1 MKAPTNQTAEVLYEL
16 LQFPITRRSIMS
28 DCGILNVTARI
39 ADLRLRHNLSIICT
53 KIQTKNK
60 HNRAITYGCWSLE
73 NKKVAKEVYDKINCK
88 K

>member
-16 LQFPITRRSIMS
+16 VKYGEITRRSIMS
-28 DCGILNVTARI
+28 DCGILNLTARI
-39 ADLRLRHNLSIICT
+39 ADLRLRHGLSIICT

-73 NKKVAKEVYDKINCK
+73 NKKVAKEVYEKINK
-88 K
+88 

>member
-1 MKAPTNQTAEVLYEL
+1 MKKPKTQLAEVLYEL
-16 LQFPITRRSIMS
+16 IKNKTINRRSILL

-73 NKKVAKEVYDKINCK
+73 NKKLAKEVYKIINK
-88 K
+88 